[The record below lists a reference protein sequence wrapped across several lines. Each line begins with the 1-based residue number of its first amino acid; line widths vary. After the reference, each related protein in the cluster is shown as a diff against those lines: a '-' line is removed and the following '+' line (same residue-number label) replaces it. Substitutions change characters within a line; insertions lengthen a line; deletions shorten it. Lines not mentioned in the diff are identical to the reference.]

1 MRVGGAQCSW
11 GRGLTSLHWCTS
23 PSGSMRHTGHS
34 MNDAEWCVGT
44 TTTLATQVNTARLCR
59 NDEGPRRDLGIE
71 MVVVAGTVAG
81 RLPLLLARFG
91 GQFGSQVDNN
101 RPFLASSLHVVPE
114 LLPARSRMRRISLLR
129 PRPHGQPRVRGPA
142 PQRASPKP
150 RHAQRTTRIL
160 YLTIKLCYRSLKK
173 LFKC

>member
-1 MRVGGAQCSW
+1 
-11 GRGLTSLHWCTS
+11 
-23 PSGSMRHTGHS
+23 
-34 MNDAEWCVGT
+34 
-44 TTTLATQVNTARLCR
+44 
-59 NDEGPRRDLGIE
+59 

-114 LLPARSRMRRISLLR
+114 LLPARSRMPHLSSVLGTASLASAVPRRNAR
-129 PRPHGQPRVRGPA
+129 KPE
-142 PQRASPKP
+142 KP
-150 RHAQRTTRIL
+150 RAMLSTTRIL
-160 YLTIKLCYRSLKK
+160 YLAIKLCYRSLK

>member
-1 MRVGGAQCSW
+1 MD
-11 GRGLTSLHWCTS
+11 
-23 PSGSMRHTGHS
+23 
-34 MNDAEWCVGT
+34 DAEWCVGT

-114 LLPARSRMRRISLLR
+114 LLPARSRMPHLSSVLGTASLASAVPRRNAR
-129 PRPHGQPRVRGPA
+129 KPE
-142 PQRASPKP
+142 KP
-150 RHAQRTTRIL
+150 RAMLSTTRIL
-160 YLTIKLCYRSLKK
+160 YLAIKLCYRSLK